1 MIEGKPLNYNDN
13 IPMSSKTS
21 RESNID
27 GATRSLV
34 APNDSWKI
42 GLISRLCAQQ
52 DMEESASVT
61 ATVLEAKKKDTK
73 MWGHFLDSDSS
84 EESQEVDREESFTFR
99 WPASSPGT
107 SPSAR
112 PGMAAKSSIQKQ
124 PDAERKQQDEAEKEN
139 QSKNHQPEPKM
150 VTEFQKPAPAEKPRK
165 APIIEKKT
173 DRKGPTIFS
182 PFDEASVSKW
192 SIARIKT
199 WKERHSNPNAFYY
212 RFTGTPIRKFD

>member
-1 MIEGKPLNYNDN
+1 
-13 IPMSSKTS
+13 MSSNTS

-27 GATRSLV
+27 ATLSFRN
-34 APNDSWKI
+34 PDSRNH
-42 GLISRLCAQQ
+42 LFSRLCEHAA
-52 DMEESASVT
+52 MEESVSVT
-61 ATVLEAKKKDTK
+61 ATVEAKKKDTK

-112 PGMAAKSSIQKQ
+112 PLMPAKSNIQKQ

-150 VTEFQKPAPAEKPRK
+150 VTEFQKPARAEKPRK
-165 APIIEKKT
+165 APIIEKKS

-212 RFTGTPIRKFD
+212 RFTGTPIRKFCLLNPSI